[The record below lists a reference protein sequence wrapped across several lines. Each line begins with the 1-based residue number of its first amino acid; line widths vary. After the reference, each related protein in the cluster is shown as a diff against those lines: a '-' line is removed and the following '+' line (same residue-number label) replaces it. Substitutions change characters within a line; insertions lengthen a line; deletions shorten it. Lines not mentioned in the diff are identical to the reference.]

1 MLFIVDP
8 EGKGCRGQKVIVY
21 ACDVFSREIIV
32 NLQEANCM
40 RRAALLDCFDS
51 MQAAC
56 GKAWA
61 QLSTEIAIEVLLF
74 SRNMCTR
81 VNFWEC

>member
-1 MLFIVDP
+1 MLSQQLILD
-8 EGKGCRGQKVIVY
+8 
-21 ACDVFSREIIV
+21 
-32 NLQEANCM
+32 LQEAKCM

-61 QLSTEIAIEVLLF
+61 QLSTEIAIEV
-74 SRNMCTR
+74 RC
-81 VNFWEC
+81 V